1 MVTGNWE
8 LGICNRE
15 LVMGIGFRGKLRYDR
30 AIGLAASG
38 RSQQP
43 GLPTKTPPSSLTENC
58 PSEATDIKKILK

>member
-1 MVTGNWE
+1 
-8 LGICNRE
+8 
-15 LVMGIGFRGKLRYDR
+15 MGIGFRGKLRYDHR

-38 RSQQP
+38 RSQHP